1 MFLSHDSSHFERLGG
16 TRRDAAVNLR
26 KQRFKR
32 CRAGRGA
39 AWSYEWATRRRHH
52 LPDGSE
58 RTCRVSVRVRATRRE
73 ARKRAC
79 ACVPQSIEHRP
90 ASACASAARTTSGP
104 ACVASLAPA
113 CARAGGGGAARR
125 HEDVARCTG
134 GGKVMVEAGAC
145 LAPRA
150 GVACACQCG
159 PYLEEVGAALVAAT
173 AAVAAA
179 AATVAAIATD
189 GRGDVRFQPFAAT
202 VAAARIATAGIATS
216 GSGVGSVVGSAL
228 GSGDGGDVGS
238 GVASVVGTARGSAYG
253 SVVGSGVGSAI
264 GGDDREGG
272 CAVRW
277 RQRSRLRGSVG
288 SACAVRCLCARLS
301 LAVVARLRASVRC
314 GRGGNADAHHQ
325 H

>member
-1 MFLSHDSSHFERLGG
+1 MSSGTWRGAELRVGDSSSPSSHRRLGTNVSRVCSG
-16 TRRDAAVNLR
+16 ARDEE
-26 KQRFKR
+26 
-32 CRAGRGA
+32 GGA
-39 AWSYEWATRRRHH
+39 KE
-52 LPDGSE
+52 
-58 RTCRVSVRVRATRRE
+58 SVRVRPAIDRTPTGPRVCERGKDDERPRVRRI
-73 ARKRAC
+73 AR
-79 ACVPQSIEHRP
+79 
-90 ASACASAARTTSGP
+90 ASLCART
-104 ACVASLAPA
+104 
-113 CARAGGGGAARR
+113 GGGSGTTARR
-125 HEDVARCTG
+125 RVARCTG

-159 PYLEEVGAALVAAT
+159 PYLEEVGAAFVAAT

-179 AATVAAIATD
+179 AAIVAAIATD

-202 VAAARIATAGIATS
+202 VAAAGIATAGIATS

-301 LAVVARLRASVRC
+301 LAVVARLSASVRC